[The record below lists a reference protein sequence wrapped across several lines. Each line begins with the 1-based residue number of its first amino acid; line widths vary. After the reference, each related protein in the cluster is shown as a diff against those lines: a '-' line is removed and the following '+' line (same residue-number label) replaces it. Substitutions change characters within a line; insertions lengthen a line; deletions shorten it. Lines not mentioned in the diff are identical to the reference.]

1 MRERIRG
8 YSIRVWIV
16 GLVILFI
23 LPLNILLV
31 VSTNNYLEAL
41 DRQVEYS
48 TRSILNLYLNQFQR
62 EVGTTEAFFFDMSS
76 SDKDFIYI
84 LSEKAD
90 DRYTLA
96 RHSVYRKFEN
106 KVSTNYMSTAYYF
119 YTEKDRVSPM
129 LAVKSQTLQNKAG
142 VLKQYLFEQGGIE
155 ASSHWRLVTV
165 EGEQYMLRTYQ
176 SGTEYYGAL
185 IWMGDFLQEIRE
197 NLEYPYLDIQIHGK
211 KEMEEEDT
219 KLKVVEVEAEKQD
232 FCIRVFMEERVVYH
246 MMPLVKRVVYFS
258 AFASFLVIP
267 LLFLLLNRIALQPMQ
282 CMDQAFSELEGG
294 NSGYRMQEKFLAKEL
309 SHMKHSF
316 NRMADQIAHL
326 KIESY
331 EKELEK
337 QKVQLRNIQLQ
348 VNPHF
353 LQNMFHLIFSMAQIR
368 NYGGV
373 QKMALYLSRYFRSVI
388 NYSEINSIG
397 EELRLVEEYFGI
409 LELQYPDCFE
419 VKYEIQESCL
429 DVIVPTLLIHGL
441 VENVAKYAVR
451 MGSYVNV
458 VIRCKEE
465 ENGILMEVEDDGP
478 GISREILSAIQE
490 ERPVT
495 KTDGMHIGIDNSRK
509 RLRLFFSEQARLQ
522 ITSEEYMGTKASV
535 FIPKG
540 KVTHE
545 DTIGR

>member
-155 ASSHWRLVTV
+155 ASSHWRLITV

-176 SGTEYYGAL
+176 SGRFTE
-185 IWMGDFLQEIRE
+185 
-197 NLEYPYLDIQIHGK
+197 
-211 KEMEEEDT
+211 
-219 KLKVVEVEAEKQD
+219 
-232 FCIRVFMEERVVYH
+232 
-246 MMPLVKRVVYFS
+246 
-258 AFASFLVIP
+258 
-267 LLFLLLNRIALQPMQ
+267 
-282 CMDQAFSELEGG
+282 
-294 NSGYRMQEKFLAKEL
+294 
-309 SHMKHSF
+309 
-316 NRMADQIAHL
+316 
-326 KIESY
+326 
-331 EKELEK
+331 
-337 QKVQLRNIQLQ
+337 
-348 VNPHF
+348 
-353 LQNMFHLIFSMAQIR
+353 
-368 NYGGV
+368 
-373 QKMALYLSRYFRSVI
+373 
-388 NYSEINSIG
+388 
-397 EELRLVEEYFGI
+397 
-409 LELQYPDCFE
+409 
-419 VKYEIQESCL
+419 
-429 DVIVPTLLIHGL
+429 
-441 VENVAKYAVR
+441 
-451 MGSYVNV
+451 
-458 VIRCKEE
+458 
-465 ENGILMEVEDDGP
+465 
-478 GISREILSAIQE
+478 
-490 ERPVT
+490 
-495 KTDGMHIGIDNSRK
+495 RK
-509 RLRLFFSEQARLQ
+509 RWRKRIQS
-522 ITSEEYMGTKASV
+522 
-535 FIPKG
+535 
-540 KVTHE
+540 
-545 DTIGR
+545 